1 MFPKA
6 DGECV
11 LQLLR
16 AELLELFIRKG
27 ALPIATDNG
36 ALFNEGSDMGWEVER
51 AGVCKYFLSCI
62 LLPPLPYDHMAGVV
76 QLGPASDLVHLP
88 VVYKVHRLGGKPK
101 HSSKLA

>member
-1 MFPKA
+1 MSSKA

-16 AELLELFIRKG
+16 AELLELIRKG

-51 AGVCKYFLSCI
+51 EGVYKYSLSCI
-62 LLPPLPYDHMAGVV
+62 LLPGLAYDHMAGVV
-76 QLGPASDLVHLP
+76 QL
-88 VVYKVHRLGGKPK
+88 
-101 HSSKLA
+101 

>member
-1 MFPKA
+1 MVIIDIGIVVKCSPKV

-27 ALPIATDNG
+27 ALPTAADDG
-36 ALFNEGSDMGWEVER
+36 ALFSEGSDTGWEVGRE
-51 AGVCKYFLSCI
+51 GVCKCSLSRV
-62 LLPPLPYDHMAGVV
+62 LLPALTYDHMAGVA

-88 VVYKVHRLGGKPK
+88 VVY
-101 HSSKLA
+101 